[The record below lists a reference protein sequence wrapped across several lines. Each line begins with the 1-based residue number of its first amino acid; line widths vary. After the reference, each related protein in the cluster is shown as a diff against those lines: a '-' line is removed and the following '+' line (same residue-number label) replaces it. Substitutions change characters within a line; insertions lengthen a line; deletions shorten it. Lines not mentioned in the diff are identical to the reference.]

1 MPSAVQSVL
10 NERRHELLETFQIL
24 NKDRY
29 KSRDRQHFIYNEFHL
44 FVSSGQNKIFH
55 ASENLELS
63 GAFVRNV
70 FRIDNR
76 QHYRPDP
83 VFKAKVY
90 FQEKINS
97 HCSVPV
103 EFHIFDGAAELSSK

>member
-76 QHYRPDP
+76 RHYRPDP
-83 VFKAKVY
+83 A
-90 FQEKINS
+90 FQSRSLLPGKDKQS
-97 HCSVPV
+97 LFGAV
-103 EFHIFDGAAELSSK
+103 EFHILDGAAN